1 MTKQIKKTQAVAE
14 WPLAPKNETSE
25 KAALACMLSE
35 ADPMS
40 CDFTESHFFYP
51 DHQLV
56 FRAIKKLANDG
67 VVINIATVRAFL
79 ESKGELENAGGD
91 PSRFFEF
98 GGGGNACLAYYYDHL
113 EQARSNR
120 MVFMH
125 IREKLEDLAKLRIDA
140 GVFVSELL
148 QMVYNNNEQQ

>member
-1 MTKQIKKTQAVAE
+1 MTKQIKKTQPVAE

-35 ADPMS
+35 ADPLS
-40 CDFTESHFFYP
+40 VDLTESHFFYP

-67 VVINIATVRAFL
+67 NPVNIITVRAFL

-91 PSRFFEF
+91 PSRFFEY

-120 MVFMH
+120 MVYMH

-140 GVFVSELL
+140 GDFVSELL
-148 QMVYNNNEQQ
+148 QLVYNNNEQQ